1 MANVFLLLISLWYF
15 INDIYP
21 KMGAILRI
29 KSETYYIRVTYKHML
44 ATIKILWNSLK
55 MALQE
60 LKVNKLRTFLSLLG
74 ITIGIFCI
82 IAVFT
87 VTDSMENNIRNDV
100 QQLGSDVIYVQKWP
114 WGGGGEYPWWKYMN
128 RPEPQYKELKW
139 IEERVHSASASA
151 FAFSAYSKKV
161 EYLDDYM
168 DGVEMM
174 AVTQDFDK
182 IQQPAII
189 IGRYFTGNEE
199 GANVVILGA
208 NIWDGLFNSAE
219 AALGKVVQVAG
230 RPCKVIGLLKKK
242 GESLLGGIN
251 YDNSVLVPY
260 MYGRTIVDERRF
272 GDPYV
277 MVKATKNVSLVQ
289 LKDELRGVIR
299 AGHRLRPKEEDD
311 FSLNE
316 ITTLS
321 SNLDGLFKAMN
332 IGGGLIAI
340 FALIVGGFGI
350 ANIMFVTVKERTNII
365 GLKKA
370 IGARRSVIMMEFL
383 LEAIVL
389 CLIGGGLGL
398 LIVYSGTLLAS
409 GSQSF
414 VITLTTKNII
424 LGLSISAFVGILAGF
439 IPAFTASKLDP
450 VVAIRS
456 N

>member
-1 MANVFLLLISLWYF
+1 
-15 INDIYP
+15 
-21 KMGAILRI
+21 
-29 KSETYYIRVTYKHML
+29 ML

-60 LKVNKLRTFLSLLG
+60 LRVNKLRTFLSLLG

-87 VTDSMENNIRNDV
+87 VTDSMEKNIRSDV

-114 WGGGGEYPWWKYMN
+114 WGGAGEYPWWKYMN
-128 RPEPQYKELKW
+128 RPEPQYKELKV
-139 IEERVHSASASA
+139 IQDRVRSASASA
-151 FAFSAYSKKV
+151 FAFSAYSKRV
-161 EYLDDYM
+161 EFKDDYM

-174 AVTQDFDK
+174 AVTQDFDR
-182 IQQPAII
+182 IQQPQIVS
-189 IGRYFTGNEE
+189 GRYFTGNEA

-208 NIWDGLFNSAE
+208 NIWEGLFSSAD
-219 AALGKVVQVAG
+219 AALGKTVQVAG
-230 RPCKVIGLLKKK
+230 RPCRIIGLLKKK

-251 YDNSVLVPY
+251 YDNAVIVPY
-260 MYGRTIVDERRF
+260 LYGRTIVDERRF

-277 MVKATKNVSLVQ
+277 MVKAASGVELAQ
-289 LKDELRGVIR
+289 LKDEIKGVLR
-299 AGHRLRPKEEDD
+299 AYHRLRPREDDD
-311 FSLNE
+311 FSMNE

-321 SNLDGLFKAMN
+321 SNLAGLFKALN

-389 CLIGGGLGL
+389 CLIGGALGL
-398 LIVYSGTLLAS
+398 LFVYCGTLLAG

-414 VITLTTKNII
+414 TISLTAKNII
-424 LGLSISAFVGILAGF
+424 LGLSISGVVGILAGF
-439 IPAFTASKLDP
+439 IPAYTASKLDP

>member
-1 MANVFLLLISLWYF
+1 MYAMDYGPSTVDYLTINLIV
-15 INDIYP
+15 
-21 KMGAILRI
+21 
-29 KSETYYIRVTYKHML
+29 YIWNML
-44 ATIKILWNSLK
+44 ATLKILWNSLK
-55 MALQE
+55 MALLE

-87 VTDSMENNIRNDV
+87 VTDSMENNIRSDV
-100 QQLGSDVIYVQKWP
+100 QALGSDVIYIQKWP

-128 RPEPQYKELKW
+128 RPEPEHKELKV
-139 IEERVHSASASA
+139 IQDKVQSASSAA
-151 FAFSAYSKKV
+151 FAFSAYSKKI
-161 EYLDDYM
+161 EYRDDYM
-168 DGVEMM
+168 DGVEVM
-174 AVTQDFDK
+174 AVSQDFDK
-182 IQQPAII
+182 IQNPAII
-189 IGRYFTGNEE
+189 NGRYFTGNENSS
-199 GANVVILGA
+199 NVVILGA
-208 NIWDGLFNSAE
+208 NIWEGLFSSSD
-219 AALGKVVQVAG
+219 AALNKTVQVAG

-251 YDNSVLVPY
+251 YDNAVIVPY
-260 MYGRTIVDERRF
+260 GYGRTIMDERRF
-272 GDPYV
+272 GDPYI
-277 MVKATKNVSLVQ
+277 MVKAAPNVPLVQ
-289 LKDELRGVIR
+289 LKDELRGVER
-299 AGHRLRPKEEDD
+299 AMHRLRPREEDD

-321 SNLDGLFKAMN
+321 DNLNGLFSIMN
-332 IGGGLIAI
+332 VAGGIIAI

-389 CLIGGGLGL
+389 CLIGGGFGL
-398 LIVYSGTLLAS
+398 LIVYTGTLLAS

-414 VITLTTKNII
+414 TITLSLKNIV
-424 LGLSISAFVGILAGF
+424 LGLSISAIVGIVAGF
-439 IPAFTASKLDP
+439 IPAFSASKLDP

>member
-1 MANVFLLLISLWYF
+1 
-15 INDIYP
+15 
-21 KMGAILRI
+21 
-29 KSETYYIRVTYKHML
+29 ML

-87 VTDSMENNIRNDV
+87 VTDSMESNIRSDV
-100 QQLGSDVIYVQKWP
+100 QELGSDVIYVQKWP

-128 RPEPQYKELKW
+128 RPQPEFKDLK
-139 IEERVHSASASA
+139 VVQDKVKSASASA
-151 FAFSAYSKKV
+151 FAFSAYNKRV
-161 EYLDDYM
+161 EYRDDYM
-168 DGVEMM
+168 EGVEMI
-174 AVTQDFDK
+174 AVTQEFER
-182 IQQPAII
+182 IQQPQII
-189 IGRYFTGNEE
+189 AGRYFTGNE
-199 GANVVILGA
+199 GSANVVILGA
-208 NIWDGLFNSAE
+208 NIWEGLFTSAE
-219 AALGKVVQVAG
+219 TADGKVVQVAG
-230 RPCKVIGLLKKK
+230 RPCKIIGLLKKK

-251 YDNSVLVPY
+251 YDNAVIVPY
-260 MYGRTIVDERRF
+260 GFGRTIVDERRF
-272 GDPYV
+272 GDPYI
-277 MVKATKNVSLVQ
+277 MVKAATGVGLGQ
-289 LKDELRGVIR
+289 LKDELKGVLR
-299 AGHRLRPKEEDD
+299 AAHRLRPTEEDD

-321 SNLDGLFKAMN
+321 SNLAGLFAALN
-332 IGGGLIAI
+332 IGGGIIAI

-383 LEAIVL
+383 LEAILL

-398 LIVYSGTLLAS
+398 LFVYTGTLLAG

-414 VITLTTKNII
+414 AITLSAKNVI
-424 LGLSISAFVGILAGF
+424 LGLSISAIVGILAGF